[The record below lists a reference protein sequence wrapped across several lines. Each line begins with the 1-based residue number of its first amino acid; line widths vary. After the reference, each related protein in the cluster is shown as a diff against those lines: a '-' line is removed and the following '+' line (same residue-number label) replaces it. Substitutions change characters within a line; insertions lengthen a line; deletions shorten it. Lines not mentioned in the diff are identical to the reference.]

1 MPEVVF
7 QWMKMCKMQ
16 EETIIRN
23 ECVDY
28 AWNFFA
34 KTYYKVSHFSIGN
47 CRVGINGA
55 RKIKVHVYQ
64 I

>member
-1 MPEVVF
+1 
-7 QWMKMCKMQ
+7 MCKMQ